1 MLSRKIKT
9 HITLQINMGLVHPEF
24 CYPCPKAHINYM
36 QLFRNSW
43 IHISTVYIYFE
54 GTSLIYDISKNKI
67 ILYIITNPCLKWLHL
82 MLKAKH
88 GKGVAR
94 LSLDKFDIFT
104 MTKITQPCTVSH
116 ALPFWYFVRHTTPYE
131 STALVNKEQ
140 WAFAN

>member
-9 HITLQINMGLVHPEF
+9 HITLQINMGLVHPDF
-24 CYPCPKAHINYM
+24 CYPCPKVHINYM
-36 QLFRNSW
+36 HLFRNSW
-43 IHISTVYIYFE
+43 VSRLCIYFE
-54 GTSLIYDISKNKI
+54 GTSLIYDISEYII

-82 MLKAKH
+82 VLKTKH

-104 MTKITQPCTVSH
+104 MTKNAQLCTVSH